1 MTTPFL
7 CVGVA
12 ILYFGWLWHDRRA
25 ADLFEA
31 GLLSRSAK
39 DSSRTVE
46 THATQH
52 VAIECVIQKPR
63 SLRTV
68 YTPPASAVVGYTK
81 Q

>member
-1 MTTPFL
+1 MTTPFR

-25 ADLFEA
+25 ADRSED

-46 THATQH
+46 THATQPA
-52 VAIECVIQKPR
+52 AIETVMQKPH

-68 YTPPASAVVGYTK
+68 YTPPASAAVGCTK